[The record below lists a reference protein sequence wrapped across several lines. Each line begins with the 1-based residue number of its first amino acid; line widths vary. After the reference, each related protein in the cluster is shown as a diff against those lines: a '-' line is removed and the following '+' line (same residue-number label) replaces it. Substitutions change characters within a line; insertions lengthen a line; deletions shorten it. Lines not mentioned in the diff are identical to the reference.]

1 MSEQEL
7 YTLMVK
13 AVKEF
18 VKLELMEGPDMI
30 IYFSTLPEDIR
41 AAVLFL
47 YKVKFI
53 PD

>member
-1 MSEQEL
+1 
-7 YTLMVK
+7 MVK
-13 AVKEF
+13 AIKEF
-18 VKLELMEGPDMI
+18 RYLETMEGSDMI
-30 IYFSTLPEDIR
+30 IYFENLPEDVR

>member
-1 MSEQEL
+1 MNEQDLKVLMARAVSE
-7 YTLMVK
+7 YI
-13 AVKEF
+13 
-18 VKLELMEGPDMI
+18 KLEFMEGSDMI
-30 IYFSTLPEDIR
+30 LYFEKLPEDVR

>member
-1 MSEQEL
+1 MNEQEL

-13 AVKEF
+13 AIKEYT
-18 VKLELMEGPDMI
+18 KLEIMEGPDMI
-30 IYFSTLPEDIR
+30 VHFDTLPEDVR

>member
-1 MSEQEL
+1 MNEQEL
-7 YTLMVK
+7 YTLIVK
-13 AVKEF
+13 AIKEF
-18 VKLELMEGPDMI
+18 KKLEIMEGPDMI
-30 IYFSTLPEDIR
+30 VYFETLPEDVR